1 MERRIYKYMGN
12 RENDGNYSRHQAVSS
27 VYSTHIHTN
36 QKHSSELIITMAEFE
51 IPTEQWAQVIEQTGG
66 KLHIELFTHVSH
78 SQLLQSQPTSRS
90 PSGNPAPTKSSSTSN
105 TPASATPTCTP
116 STATGRSSER
126 RPSSAATKA
135 PASSSPRETT

>member
-1 MERRIYKYMGN
+1 MERRIYKCMGN

-27 VYSTHIHTN
+27 VYSIHARTHTN
-36 QKHSSELIITMAEFE
+36 QTHSIITMAEFE

-66 KLHIELFTHVSH
+66 KLHIELFTHVSY
-78 SQLLQSQPTSRS
+78 SQLLQSQPTRRS

-105 TPASATPTCTP
+105 IPASATPTCTP